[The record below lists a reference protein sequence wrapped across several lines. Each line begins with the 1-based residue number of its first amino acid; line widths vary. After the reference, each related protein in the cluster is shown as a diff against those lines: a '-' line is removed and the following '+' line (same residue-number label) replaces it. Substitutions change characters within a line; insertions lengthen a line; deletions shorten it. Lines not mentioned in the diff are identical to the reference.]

1 MVPIPPAQSPSV
13 PNPWSPNLALARVL
27 RGGARLS
34 SVILAIGLVWA
45 LFGGERGGKVLR
57 PGGILDAL
65 RHGHGSGI
73 IGIGLIALIATP
85 VAREAVALT
94 LFSRRGE
101 RGLAWLAAAVLA
113 LIALSLII
121 GAR

>member
-13 PNPWSPNLALARVL
+13 PKPWSPNLALARVL

-34 SVILAIGLVWA
+34 SVILAIGLIWA

-57 PGGILDAL
+57 PGDILDAL

-85 VAREAVALT
+85 VVREAMALT
-94 LFSRRGE
+94 LFSRRRE
-101 RGLAWLAAAVLA
+101 RGLAWLAGAVLA
-113 LIALSLII
+113 LIVLSLII

>member
-1 MVPIPPAQSPSV
+1 M
-13 PNPWSPNLALARVL
+13 L

-34 SVILAIGLVWA
+34 SVILATGLAWA
-45 LFGGERGGKVLR
+45 LLGGERGGKVLR
-57 PGGILDAL
+57 PGVILDAL

-85 VAREAVALT
+85 VVREAVALT

-101 RGLAWLAAAVLA
+101 RGLAWLAGAVLA